1 MQQINVSLISQSPE
15 ENPQQ
20 FEVEVL
26 DDNKSKVI
34 HQVTVSKEYY
44 QRLTGGLKSM
54 EELIRSSFE
63 FLLERE
69 SKESILSKF
78 DLTSIQKYFP
88 EYEKVIS
95 MSLAK

>member
-1 MQQINVSLISQSPE
+1 MQQINVSLTSQSPE

-20 FEVEVL
+20 FKVELL
-26 DDNKSKVI
+26 DDNKSKII

-54 EELIRSSFE
+54 EELVRSSFE

-69 SKESILSKF
+69 PKESILSKF
-78 DLTSIQKYFP
+78 DLTTIQKYFP